1 MAKII
6 RKRDGRTVE
15 FEKQKITNAVRKA
28 LQKVDE
34 TREGIAEEIA
44 SLVESECSDSLET
57 VESVQDKVE
66 KALIEKNLPEAAKEY
81 ILYRNKRTEIREQE
95 TSLMKTING
104 FFQEKGVALKENA
117 NINGSSV
124 GGTFYRIGSE
134 ASKAYYRAHMMSPDV
149 RKEIEENRIHP
160 HDEDFYGLSVN
171 CMQHSLLDMFKKG
184 FYSGNCFISE
194 PQSITTAMML
204 TCVILQSGQTDLF
217 GGESTPTW
225 DYCMEPYVQKSF
237 EKYFSK
243 YLQRFAFAPVETQK
257 KWVKEY
263 LYQEHTPVFEND
275 DLYRCYSWAKKDTEA
290 ETYQAAQSMLFN
302 LNGLCSRVGGQTV
315 FSSLNFGTC
324 TKPGGRLATKAL
336 LDAMDKGIGKGIT
349 AIYPI
354 PVFKFKSGLTFNPGD
369 PNYDLRLMSEKVTAK
384 RQFPNYSNL
393 DAPYNLK
400 YYKEGH
406 PETEVAYMGCRTRV
420 IANVNGP
427 EVVTGRG
434 NLSFTSI
441 NLPRLAIEAS
451 KEAEEMNLRESIFF
465 QKLDKA
471 LEIAAKQLQERF
483 EIQCKRKVYN
493 FPYVMQQGAYM
504 GSEYLAPTDEV
515 RKALLNGTLSFGFV
529 GLAECLRALTG
540 HDHTEGPQYQ
550 ELGLKIVKYM
560 RQYADKLTEERHM
573 NWTLIATP
581 AESLA
586 GKFLRKDRE
595 EFGIIPGI
603 TDKDY
608 YTNSNHVPVGTKVTA
623 SEKIRIEAPYHA
635 LCNAGAILYIEIE
648 GDPRNNPE
656 VIHTLNNQMHDAG
669 VGYFSY
675 NIKMDTCTACGFVG
689 LIGDTCPSCGQKGTP
704 STPIMRPRRLTG
716 YLGYE
721 DRFNSAKLAELHDRV
736 THT

>member
-1 MAKII
+1 M
-6 RKRDGRTVE
+6 
-15 FEKQKITNAVRKA
+15 
-28 LQKVDE
+28 
-34 TREGIAEEIA
+34 
-44 SLVESECSDSLET
+44 
-57 VESVQDKVE
+57 
-66 KALIEKNLPEAAKEY
+66 
-81 ILYRNKRTEIREQE
+81 
-95 TSLMKTING
+95 
-104 FFQEKGVALKENA
+104 
-117 NINGSSV
+117 
-124 GGTFYRIGSE
+124 
-134 ASKAYYRAHMMSPDV
+134 
-149 RKEIEENRIHP
+149 
-160 HDEDFYGLSVN
+160 
-171 CMQHSLLDMFKKG
+171 
-184 FYSGNCFISE
+184 
-194 PQSITTAMML
+194 
-204 TCVILQSGQTDLF
+204 
-217 GGESTPTW
+217 
-225 DYCMEPYVQKSF
+225 
-237 EKYFSK
+237 
-243 YLQRFAFAPVETQK
+243 
-257 KWVKEY
+257 
-263 LYQEHTPVFEND
+263 
-275 DLYRCYSWAKKDTEA
+275 
-290 ETYQAAQSMLFN
+290 
-302 LNGLCSRVGGQTV
+302 

-354 PVFKFKSGLTFNPGD
+354 PVFKFKSGVTFNPGD

-406 PETEVAYMGCRTRV
+406 PETEAAYMGMASGREKVHIKYACQETEKGYIYKETKIEDVFNALSVFLPVKRFDENTVWIDLESSHFELYLCDSVAGRPVRVKKAMRCEQPETGESWCMLKLKHPENIHWYADLKLTTDHPLCVVNPDGSYSRVAVKDIKVGDKIKASCIGYTGCFEVEDTFERRWHSDRGYDFETESDRFDLGPIVSHNCRTRV

-427 EVVTGRG
+427 EIVTGRG

-451 KEAEEMNLRESIFF
+451 KEALEPELREGIFF

-504 GSEYLAPTDEV
+504 GSEFLSPTDEV

-540 HDHTEGPQYQ
+540 HDHTEGDQYQ
-550 ELGLKIVKYM
+550 QLGLKIVKYM
-560 RQYADKLTEERHM
+560 RDYADKLTEERHM

>member
-1 MAKII
+1 
-6 RKRDGRTVE
+6 
-15 FEKQKITNAVRKA
+15 
-28 LQKVDE
+28 
-34 TREGIAEEIA
+34 
-44 SLVESECSDSLET
+44 
-57 VESVQDKVE
+57 
-66 KALIEKNLPEAAKEY
+66 
-81 ILYRNKRTEIREQE
+81 
-95 TSLMKTING
+95 
-104 FFQEKGVALKENA
+104 
-117 NINGSSV
+117 
-124 GGTFYRIGSE
+124 
-134 ASKAYYRAHMMSPDV
+134 
-149 RKEIEENRIHP
+149 
-160 HDEDFYGLSVN
+160 
-171 CMQHSLLDMFKKG
+171 
-184 FYSGNCFISE
+184 
-194 PQSITTAMML
+194 
-204 TCVILQSGQTDLF
+204 
-217 GGESTPTW
+217 
-225 DYCMEPYVQKSF
+225 
-237 EKYFSK
+237 
-243 YLQRFAFAPVETQK
+243 
-257 KWVKEY
+257 
-263 LYQEHTPVFEND
+263 
-275 DLYRCYSWAKKDTEA
+275 
-290 ETYQAAQSMLFN
+290 
-302 LNGLCSRVGGQTV
+302 V

-354 PVFKFKSGLTFNPGD
+354 PVFKFKSGVTFNPGD

-406 PETEVAYMGCRTRV
+406 PETEAAYMGMAAYGKVSIELKDRETTSLCEMDIDIENTWDFLTRFMKLSPKIFDDTTEWIDLEDPNWDYMLYLWDSHTSDYVRAKKYMRCSAPAKGESWKRISTIGDREGDKHEFLLTTDHPLSVEDLQGNCKRIQVKNLKVGYKLEACIETHNVAYTVYDIADVKYNPDYGYDFETESDRFDLDTIVSHNCRTRV

-451 KEAEEMNLRESIFF
+451 KEAMEPELREGIFF

-471 LEIAAKQLQERF
+471 LEVAAKQLQERF

-504 GSEYLAPTDEV
+504 GSEYLSPTDEV

-540 HDHTEGPQYQ
+540 HDHTEGDQYQ
-550 ELGLKIVKYM
+550 QLGLKIVKYM
-560 RQYADKLTEERHM
+560 RDYADKLTEERHM